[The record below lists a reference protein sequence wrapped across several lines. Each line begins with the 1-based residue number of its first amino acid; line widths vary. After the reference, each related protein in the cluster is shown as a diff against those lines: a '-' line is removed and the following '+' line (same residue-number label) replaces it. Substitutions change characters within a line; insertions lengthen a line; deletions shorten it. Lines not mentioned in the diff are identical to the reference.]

1 MNYHNNHISPTL
13 FRVGQLESIHLSNY
27 KISYPGRNNHLEK
40 RNLFHR
46 MSYSLNS
53 LLNWL
58 SMRSLRNLLKLLICL
73 RSENWIRNLTENLIC
88 SKQQINTRHHI
99 RAITGHPALACW
111 GFTGFT
117 RKGLVWFGKVR
128 IGLLLSS
135 HRPLPPYLIL
145 LLPSLPPSLF
155 SVPHF
160 NYNQFL
166 SGWAKENF
174 SLYNQQPVYFKQNYN
189 E

>member
-1 MNYHNNHISPTL
+1 
-13 FRVGQLESIHLSNY
+13 
-27 KISYPGRNNHLEK
+27 
-40 RNLFHR
+40 

-88 SKQQINTRHHI
+88 SKQQIKTGRHI
-99 RAITGHPALACW
+99 RATTGHS
-111 GFTGFT
+111 GGFT
-117 RKGLVWFGKVR
+117 RKVWVGFGELR
-128 IGLLLSS
+128 MGLLLSS

-145 LLPSLPPSLF
+145 LLPPLPPSLF